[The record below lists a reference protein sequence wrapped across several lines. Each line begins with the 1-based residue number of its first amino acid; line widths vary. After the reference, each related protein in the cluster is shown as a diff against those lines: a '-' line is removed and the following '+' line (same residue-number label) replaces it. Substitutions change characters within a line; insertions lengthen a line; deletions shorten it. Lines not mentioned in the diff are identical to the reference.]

1 MSGVEIGA
9 VGAAPG
15 GVLAGVL
22 GGARFAVPDLP
33 VWSAAVRTMQAG
45 GREARLLCIGDS
57 VTQGYGA
64 VSGGWTPNGRAGAWP
79 ERLAAMMSGRG
90 LPASAASVAG
100 AGAADGA
107 SGGYSSYDPR
117 VTMGAGW
124 GVNALTGMGGKLF
137 SGAATSTGAWS
148 FQPDRPVDRF
158 DLWAVT
164 NTALGVL
171 TVETDGVVRATVTTT
186 KAASMEVT
194 TVAFP
199 ETAGPVSVR
208 WASGGAVFIAGGVAW
223 RSDVRRARVIN
234 AGWGGAKVADWIT
247 TDQPYRAYGSIPAA
261 APDLS
266 VVCLTIND
274 WNAGTA
280 VATYKAGLGTLVDRC
295 LTTGDVLLMT
305 GCPSDP
311 AQGKASYAA
320 QTALRDAV
328 FDVAATRGL
337 AAPIDGT
344 ALFGGSFAGGLMFD
358 SVHPNAAGQARIA
371 EAVRA
376 RVMI

>member
-9 VGAAPG
+9 ATAAPG
-15 GVLAGVL
+15 GVLGR
-22 GGARFAVPDLP
+22 ARFAVPDLP

-57 VTQGYGA
+57 VTQGYGG

-117 VTMGAGW
+117 VTLGAGW
-124 GVNALTGMGGKLF
+124 GLNALTGMGGKLF
-137 SGAATSTGAWS
+137 SGAASSPGVWS
-148 FQPDRPVDRF
+148 FHPDGPVDRF

-171 TVETDGVVRATVTTT
+171 TVETDGAVRATVSTT

-223 RSDVRRARVIN
+223 RSDVKRARVIN
-234 AGWGGAKVADWIT
+234 AGWGGARIADWIT

-311 AQGKASYAA
+311 AQGKASYASQA
-320 QTALRDAV
+320 ALRDAV
-328 FDVAATRGL
+328 FEVAATRGL

-344 ALFGGSFAGGLMFD
+344 ALFGGSFANGLMFD

-376 RVMI
+376 RVII

>member
-1 MSGVEIGA
+1 MSGLEIGA
-9 VGAAPG
+9 ATAAPG
-15 GVLAGVL
+15 GVLGR
-22 GGARFAVPDLP
+22 ARFSVPDLP

-64 VSGGWTPNGRAGAWP
+64 VSGGWTPNGRASAWP

-90 LPASAASVAG
+90 LPASATSVAG

-107 SGGYSSYDPR
+107 SGGYSAYDPR
-117 VTMGAGW
+117 VTLGAGW

-137 SGAATSTGAWS
+137 SGAASSTGVCS
-148 FQPDRPVDRF
+148 FQPDGPVDRF

-171 TVETDGVVRATVTTT
+171 TVETDAVVRATVNTT

-199 ETAGPVSVR
+199 ETTGPVSVR

-234 AGWGGAKVADWIT
+234 AGWGGARIADWIT
-247 TDQPYRAYGSIPAA
+247 TDQPYRAYGSIAVA

-320 QTALRDAV
+320 QAALWDAV
-328 FDVAATRGL
+328 FEVAATRGL
-337 AAPIDGT
+337 TAPIDGT
-344 ALFGGSFAGGLMFD
+344 ALFGGSFGGGLMFD

>member
-1 MSGVEIGA
+1 MSGVESGA
-9 VGAAPG
+9 ATAAPG
-15 GVLAGVL
+15 GVLGRS
-22 GGARFAVPDLP
+22 RFSVSDLP

-57 VTQGYGA
+57 VTQGYGG

-79 ERLAAMMSGRG
+79 ERLAALMSGRG
-90 LPASAASVAG
+90 LPASAASMAG

-107 SGGYSSYDPR
+107 SGGYSAYDPR
-117 VTMGAGW
+117 VTLGAGW

-137 SGAATSTGAWS
+137 SGAAASGGVWS
-148 FQPDRPVDRF
+148 FQPDGPVDRF

-164 NTALGVL
+164 NTALGVM
-171 TVETDGVVRATVTTT
+171 TVETDGVVRGTVVTT
-186 KAASMEVT
+186 KAAAMEVT

-199 ETAGPVSVR
+199 ETSGPVTVR

-280 VATYKAGLGTLVDRC
+280 VATYKAGLGLLVDRC
-295 LTTGDVLLMT
+295 LAAGDVLLMT

-311 AQGKASYAA
+311 AQGKAGYAA
-320 QTALRDAV
+320 QGATRDAV
-328 FDVAATRGL
+328 FEVAATRGL

-344 ALFGGSFAGGLMFD
+344 ALFGGGFAPGLMFD
-358 SVHPNAAGQARIA
+358 AVHPNAAGQARIA

-376 RVMI
+376 RAMI

>member
-1 MSGVEIGA
+1 MSGLEIGA
-9 VGAAPG
+9 ATAAPG
-15 GVLAGVL
+15 GVLGR
-22 GGARFAVPDLP
+22 ARFSVPDLP

-64 VSGGWTPNGRAGAWP
+64 VPGGWTPNGRAGAWP

-107 SGGYSSYDPR
+107 SGGYSAYDPR
-117 VTMGAGW
+117 VTMSAGW
-124 GVNALTGMGGKLF
+124 SVNALTGMGGKLF
-137 SGAATSTGAWS
+137 SGAASSTGAWS

-171 TVETDGVVRATVTTT
+171 TVETDGAVRATVNTT
-186 KAASMEVT
+186 KAAAMEVT

-234 AGWGGAKVADWIT
+234 AGWGGARIADWIT
-247 TDQPYRAYGSIPAA
+247 TDQPYRAYGSMPAA
-261 APDLS
+261 AADLT

-295 LTTGDVLLMT
+295 LTTGDVLMMT

-320 QTALRDAV
+320 QAALRDAV
-328 FDVAATRGL
+328 FEVAATRGL
-337 AAPIDGT
+337 AAPIDGA
-344 ALFGGSFAGGLMFD
+344 ALFGGGFASGLMFD

-376 RVMI
+376 RAMI